1 MYERIS
7 TELFS
12 NLIDKIN
19 QIPNYSTPYK
29 ENPSLKEPPSLSQL
43 LHLYNMDSSH
53 KEIFSKIFSHI
64 KDYTLYM
71 NLVNIMINIGTKYN
85 SFSVTN
91 NNSSL
96 IKEANN
102 ELLSLLSSTWNYFKQ
117 KGEQL
122 KNMNVGNGNREFS
135 EYESSFLETVCF
147 SCGIINIII
156 FMFKK
161 QFSILDYFNE
171 NNNNINMN
179 LNQNNFN
186 KINSNKDYIQ
196 MEINMLFIIHKN
208 RVWLEHLIT
217 LLEQIFKFI
226 ISNNFYKFISIK
238 LEKYKK
244 LEKDGEMARDDIIK
258 KINAYINY
266 IIDDDGDVLKTIFTV
281 VRKYNSLNN
290 INVIIGS
297 IIPINDINSLIQR
310 FFNIYIIFLM
320 NKNYVALSLNEEQI
334 YSLSINLI
342 NCLLNSKY
350 KDKDYGVDFIGYF
363 YGAQSFIDEIFD
375 EVNIKV
381 INGINDLISY
391 FKAGIWN
398 DQIPNLNILQNLEN
412 TLKDYIMYSMVTC
425 YNKDSLCDC
434 YMNCEKQKQMYL
446 SYGLVRAYL
455 ILCKD
460 MNKSFEEKAN
470 GRNKNIDIEK
480 RKQIIASNVF
490 YDLLKELKKYH
501 IILPVKMFLY
511 KNYILQSIFVILHMI
526 VKLFYKDILTIN
538 KDKFIFY
545 NDISFI
551 KDLSE
556 SINCYF
562 FMLGNDILYYLKFP
576 TININM
582 EEEKNNELYT
592 AGAVPF
598 LRIIDESNPINYY
611 TIKQTK
617 IKNQT
622 FHASRSNTIK
632 YFPTLNPI
640 DTDNN
645 INLNKENLN
654 IMGNSSIF
662 NFPKNP
668 ENNISSAL
676 FNNHHIHMNDN
687 TIDNENDNNPIYN
700 NLNKAGYCIMPTN
713 TFQSNIFRTEI
724 KRKKFPLVSEYL
736 YRYDITDIVD
746 NFKKEQ
752 ILSLS
757 KLGFEY
763 KFENNHHYLFLNTDE
778 NNSVNLSQI
787 IYLGKK
793 EVSVLSLNNSS
804 LYNSLKN
811 EPFSSQIIEQLYVNL
826 LEGFDESNKGKN
838 SENSLKFYD
847 VSFNMDYF
855 SFVEKC
861 KEFIL

>member
-622 FHASRSNTIK
+622 FHTSRSNTIK